1 MKKNIL
7 KIIFIGLILMS
18 QNSWSQVAQ
27 ITRGPYLQSI
37 TQTSAVVRWRTDVP
51 TIGEIGLSKFPKKR
65 KIEVYLGAKEKSST
79 TEHEI
84 LINNLKPNTKY
95 FYSLKNENQEFL
107 FNENQFIKTIP
118 KKGST
123 QPIRIWALGDFGA
136 GTENQKLVTKS
147 LLNYVGEQKPDAW
160 IWLGDNA
167 YDKGKDEEYQKN
179 VFDVYQKDFLQNT
192 ALYPSPG
199 NHDYAGKHDSSLPPY
214 FQIFTLPSQGEAGG
228 VTSGTESYYSVDYG
242 NVHLISLNTEEKS
255 ADGTFLYDGKGAQ
268 VDWLIKDLEA
278 NKLPWV
284 IVYFHKPP
292 YTKGSHDS
300 DNEEDLMLM
309 REHVTPIF
317 EKYKVDIVIAGH
329 SHVYERTYAMKNHT
343 GLNKSFDPA
352 KHIVESKEA
361 SNKYVVDKEGQ
372 GVIYVVCGSGGKVGG
387 QKAEYPLKSSIYSNN
402 KEGGSMIFDI
412 KDKYLKAKWIASN
425 GEVMDQFSIQKK

>member
-1 MKKNIL
+1 MKENIY
-7 KIIFIGLILMS
+7 KIIFLVSSIIS
-18 QNSWSQVAQ
+18 QEVYCQAPN
-27 ITRGPYLQSI
+27 IIRGPYIQNI
-37 TQTSAVVRWRTDVP
+37 TQTSGVIRWRTDVP
-51 TIGEIGLSKFPKKR
+51 SSSKVTIG
-65 KIEVYLGAKEKSST
+65 KELENQRQIVQQNDMV
-79 TEHEI
+79 TEHEVFVNK
-84 LINNLKPNTKY
+84 LRPNGKYYYRIGTKEKLEAA
-95 FYSLKNENQEFL
+95 SSA
-107 FNENQFIKTIP
+107 QFIKTIP
-118 KKGST
+118 SNGST
-123 QPIRIWALGDFGA
+123 QAIRIWALGDFGA

-147 LLNYVGEQKPDAW
+147 LLNYVGDRKPDAW

-167 YDKGKDEEYQKN
+167 YDKGKDEKYQKN

-214 FQIFTLPSQGEAGG
+214 FQIFTLPTKGEAGG
-228 VTSGTESYYSVDYG
+228 VPSGTESYYSVNYG
-242 NVHLISLNTEEKS
+242 NVHLVSLNTEEKS

-268 VDWLIKDLEA
+268 AEWLIKDLEA

-309 REHVTPIF
+309 RQQVTPIF

-343 GLNKSFDPA
+343 GLNKTFDKQ
-352 KHIVESKEA
+352 KHVVEHKTTMNHYE
-361 SNKYVVDKEGQ
+361 VDKNGQ

-387 QKAEYPLKSSIYSNN
+387 QKAEYPLNSSIYSNN
-402 KEGGSMIFDI
+402 KEGGSMILDI
-412 KDKYLKAKWIASN
+412 KDKYLEAKWIASN
-425 GEVMDQFSIQKK
+425 GQVLDQFSIRKK

>member
-1 MKKNIL
+1 MKENIY
-7 KIIFIGLILMS
+7 KIIFLVSSIIS
-18 QNSWSQVAQ
+18 QEVCCQAP
-27 ITRGPYLQSI
+27 IIIRGPYIQNI
-37 TQTSAVVRWRTDVP
+37 TQTSGVIRWRTDVP
-51 TIGEIGLSKFPKKR
+51 SSSKVTIGKE
-65 KIEVYLGAKEKSST
+65 LGNQRQIVQQT
-79 TEHEI
+79 DLVTEHEVFVNK
-84 LINNLKPNTKY
+84 LRPNGKYYYRIGTKEKLEAA
-95 FYSLKNENQEFL
+95 SSA
-107 FNENQFIKTIP
+107 QFIKTIP
-118 KKGST
+118 STGST
-123 QPIRIWALGDFGA
+123 QAIRIWALGDFGA

-147 LLNYVGEQKPDAW
+147 LLNYVGDRKPDAW

-214 FQIFTLPSQGEAGG
+214 FQIFTLPTKGEAGG
-228 VTSGTESYYSVDYG
+228 VPSGTESYYSVNYG

-268 VDWLIKDLEA
+268 TEWLIKDLEA

-309 REHVTPIF
+309 RQHVTPIF

-343 GLNKSFDPA
+343 GLNKTFDQQ
-352 KHIVESKEA
+352 KHVVEHKTSMNHYE
-361 SNKYVVDKEGQ
+361 VDKNGQ

-387 QKAEYPLKSSIYSNN
+387 QKAEYPLNSSIYSNN

-412 KDKYLKAKWIASN
+412 KDKYLEAKWIASN
-425 GEVMDQFSIQKK
+425 GQVLDQFSIRKK